1 MLCATYPQAIGYNLG
16 MCNDEIDR
24 HLKEISQTDEQMD
37 GVLKGRTE
45 RSDVHN
51 GMWPL
56 QYEFNL
62 KSLTLPT
69 HFNPKLT

>member
-37 GVLKGRTE
+37 GVLKGE
-45 RSDVHN
+45 LNVLMFIMECGHYN
-51 GMWPL
+51 M
-56 QYEFNL
+56 
-62 KSLTLPT
+62 SLTS
-69 HFNPKLT
+69 KA